1 MKSNKGEGRG
11 AEKGGGLIKCFPL
24 KRGGKLIKEGVLNRG
39 FTVNKLTFV
48 CWFFIESI
56 GRFVMY
62 LVH

>member
-11 AEKGGGLIKCFPL
+11 GAL
-24 KRGGKLIKEGVLNRG
+24 KREGTLNRG

-48 CWFFIESI
+48 FFFFIESI

-62 LVH
+62 LVRLLPLYNSCVQ